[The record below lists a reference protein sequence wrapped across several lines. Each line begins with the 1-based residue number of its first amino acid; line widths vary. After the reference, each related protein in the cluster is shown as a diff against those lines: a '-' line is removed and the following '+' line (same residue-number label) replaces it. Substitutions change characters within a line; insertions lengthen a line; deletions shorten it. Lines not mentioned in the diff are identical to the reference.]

1 MFIELNLIFSL
12 WAEVIITDAFIDE
25 KLKVSNLLLTHWTY
39 KEEEDFKFIFSSI
52 NKS

>member
-25 KLKVSNLLLTHWTY
+25 KLKVSKLIEHIRKKRILYLYSHH
-39 KEEEDFKFIFSSI
+39 
-52 NKS
+52 